1 LGQKKGVTGQKE
13 TGAMAIFVKY
23 CRRVNFSLKIIVRD
37 GTGRGQGRR
46 LAVIPEKG
54 SSGAVRGGRFL
65 PSGPRRV
72 SSVASMKKANT
83 SLMNNHLR

>member
-1 LGQKKGVTGQKE
+1 MGE
-13 TGAMAIFVKY
+13 AMVLRDHWYHATED
-23 CRRVNFSLKIIVRD
+23 IIPRWAS

-54 SSGAVRGGRFL
+54 SSGAVRGGRFP

-72 SSVASMKKANT
+72 SSVASIKKANT